1 MGRAYRRRKVVSSDH
16 FLYGGGIRQSP
27 SDAIG
32 SGQVSL
38 GMAEKPPRYRKLT
51 TEQRGASEIAESR
64 RMGRARYDGRWSTK
78 LAGE

>member
-1 MGRAYRRRKVVSSDH
+1 MGRAYRRQKVVSSDH

-38 GMAEKPPRYRKLT
+38 GTAEKLPRYRKLT
-51 TEQRGASEIAESR
+51 TEQRGAFENSESR
-64 RMGRARYDGRWSTK
+64 SMGRARSDAR
-78 LAGE
+78 